1 MRIAGHGNKFESN
14 QQTESQSFGIG
25 DPSVV
30 IEILRNRLYE
40 HKIRTLVQEYM
51 SNARDA
57 HREVKQARR
66 IEVVAPTQLEPTFK
80 VRDFGPGI
88 SPDRMANVFVLYG
101 ASTKRQNN
109 TQTGGFGIGAKS
121 AWSYADGF
129 IIVSTVDGTKRTYH
143 AHVGASNV
151 GQLDLLETSAT
162 KEPNGCE
169 IQIAVNPRDVS
180 EFTSSIQ
187 RACYFWNADERPVL
201 KNVTL
206 PDALKTYD
214 LGALSILASNESVPQ
229 FVTSGYGRQDMLV
242 VDGIVYNLNR
252 DIMEKVQQLQD
263 LRQEIQGSMIIR
275 IPNGLVQVSASR
287 EKLDDSD
294 FTRKGLAKIGTKL
307 LTDVKK
313 HVSDKINAITTVKGF
328 VDTYREM
335 FRTFVMQNNEYK
347 GFKFDGEYL
356 YTSLLGSLQ
365 FRRYTVWNDKVKDHS
380 VKGIPFAQIDQIY
393 LATQNENTVTF
404 NRRIRSAAA
413 GVKDVYVIRER
424 PTTVTKQDGTVEQL
438 KFDVAPPKAMKDL
451 QTVLGKFRDFHAI
464 TFVVPPRTPKAA
476 KAARMASHHPI
487 HFLNGHGR
495 DISDRKIAD
504 MVSDSKEYIFM
515 AVSEWQDD
523 AKKSRI
529 NEMVREFGGDKGNPK
544 CKKPIFIAVSNTVL
558 ELIQDEAGFTPY
570 SQWAKD
576 VQITEDLRLRMM
588 GQKAVNTAVI
598 ELLSQLDGVKNK
610 KLTKMVDQYKLITK
624 AKGKS
629 YNDVPDT
636 LVKMFKDDA
645 EYVAFLEQDAELKAL
660 VSDQYPLLK
669 HFERYAHAEAKREL
683 TWYLN
688 NK

>member
-14 QQTESQSFGIG
+14 QQTETQSFGIG

-57 HREVKQARR
+57 HREIGQKRR

-101 ASTKRQNN
+101 ASTKRTNN

-129 IIVSTVDGTKRTYH
+129 IIVSTVDGTRRTYH

-151 GQLDLLETSAT
+151 GQLDLLETTAT
-162 KEPNGCE
+162 TEPNGCE

-180 EFTSSIQ
+180 EFVSSIQ
-187 RACYFWNADERPVL
+187 RACYFWNADERPIL

-206 PDALKTYD
+206 PDAIATYD
-214 LGALSILASNESVPQ
+214 LGALSIVPSNVSLPN
-229 FVTSGYGRQDMLV
+229 FLNCYGRQDLLII
-242 VDGIVYNLNR
+242 DGIVYNLNR
-252 DIMEKVQQLQD
+252 DIMDKVQQLRD
-263 LRQEIQGSMIIR
+263 LRHELEGSMIIR

-294 FTRKGLAKIGTKL
+294 FTRKGLAKVGTKL
-307 LTDVKK
+307 LSDVKK
-313 HVSDKINAITTVKGF
+313 HVADKIAAITTVKGF

-356 YTSLLGSLQ
+356 YTPLLGSLY

-380 VKGIPFAQIDQIY
+380 VRGIPFAQIDQIY
-393 LATQNENTVTF
+393 LKSQKENTVTF
-404 NRRIRSAAA
+404 NRRIRAAA
-413 GVKDVYVIRER
+413 MNSKDVYVISER
-424 PTTVTKQDGTVEQL
+424 ATSVTRTDGTVEQL
-438 KFDVAPPKAMKDL
+438 KFDIAPAKAMKDL
-451 QTVLGKFRDFHAI
+451 QAVLGKFKDFHAI
-464 TFVVPPRTPKAA
+464 TFVVPPRTPKAQ
-476 KAARMASHHPI
+476 KAARLATHHPI
-487 HFLNGHGR
+487 HFLSGWGR
-495 DISDRKIAD
+495 DLSDRKIAD
-504 MVSDSKEYIFM
+504 MVADSKEYVYM

-523 AKKSRI
+523 SKKSRI

-570 SQWAKD
+570 AEWIKN

-588 GQKAVNTAVI
+588 GQKAVNAGVI

-610 KLTKMVDQYKLITK
+610 KLTKMVDQYKLINK

-629 YNDVPDT
+629 YNDVPET
-636 LVKMFKDDA
+636 LVEMFKDDA
-645 EYVAFLEQDAELKAL
+645 EYVSFLEQDAELKAL
-660 VSDQYPLLK
+660 VSDKYPLLK
-669 HFERYAHAEAKREL
+669 HFDRYAAAEAKREL